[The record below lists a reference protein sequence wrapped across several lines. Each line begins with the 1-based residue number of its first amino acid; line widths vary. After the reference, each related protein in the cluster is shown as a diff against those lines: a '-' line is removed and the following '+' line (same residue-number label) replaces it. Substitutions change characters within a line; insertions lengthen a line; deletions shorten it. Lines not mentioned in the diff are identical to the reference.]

1 MIRKYW
7 PFMALM
13 FLVIFGGVVYKQV
26 QDYRAEQRRRIEVM
40 QQKAAEVQLTI
51 IEGWTLAQMGNKFE
65 EAGLFSAEEFVQV
78 ANDYEPNRYPL
89 IQKPNN
95 TSLEGY
101 LFPDT
106 YRFAK
111 SSTPEQVIDKMLE
124 NFSRRVASLGIESAN
139 SNFVIPGY
147 ENLKLT
153 GGDGISGMSLYD
165 VITLASIIERE
176 SGGGGPMPL
185 AEERGLIAGVFYN
198 RLMIGQ
204 ALESDATVNYIT
216 GKSTPGISLRDT
228 EIDSPYNTYK
238 FVGLPPG
245 PIGAPSLG
253 SIQAALKPIK
263 SDFLYFLH
271 KQPSGEVVFSKT
283 FADHIRAKQ

>member
-7 PFMALM
+7 PFIILI
-13 FLVIFGGVVYKQV
+13 IFIIIGVVIYRQV
-26 QDYRAEQRRRIEVM
+26 QDYRAEQQRRIVAM
-40 QQKAAEVQLTI
+40 QQKAEEIQVTI
-51 IEGWTLAQMGNKFE
+51 IEGWTIAQMGAKFE
-65 EAGLFSAEEFVQV
+65 EAEMFSADDFVS
-78 ANDYEPNRYPL
+78 AAEAYDSTKYPL
-89 IQKPNN
+89 VQKPQG

-111 SSTPEQVIDKMLE
+111 GSTPVQVIDKMLE
-124 NFSRRVASLGIESAN
+124 NFSRRVTNIGVESAGN
-139 SNFVIPGY
+139 DFVIPSF
-147 ENLKLT
+147 ENLEPA

-176 SGGGGPMPL
+176 GGGGGPMPL

-204 ALESDATVNYIT
+204 GLESDATVNYIT
-216 GKSTPGISLRDT
+216 GKNTPGVSLRDT

-238 FVGLPPG
+238 FAGLPPG
-245 PIGAPSLG
+245 PIGSPSLG

-263 SDFLYFLH
+263 SDFYYFLH

-283 FADHIRAKQ
+283 FADHIRARQ